1 MKFVNHRE
9 FREHVK
15 DLSCL
20 SKDLCRV
27 VLVDNNPF
35 SFVLQPLN
43 GLPCISFSAEH
54 PYDEQVMRLFIA
66 LKQMILDSLLY
77 YYPILFGNFLVW
89 YSYVALGGHSSSPP
103 APFST
108 EGCEAC
114 TS

>member
-35 SFVLQPLN
+35 SFLLQPLN

-54 PYDEQVMRLFIA
+54 PHDEQVMRLFIA
-66 LKQMILDSLLY
+66 LKSNDSLFSIVLLSHL
-77 YYPILFGNFLVW
+77 IWQFSGMVLIC
-89 YSYVALGGHSSSPP
+89 SS
-103 APFST
+103 
-108 EGCEAC
+108 
-114 TS
+114 

>member
-20 SKDLCRV
+20 IKDLCRL

-35 SFVLQPLN
+35 SFLLQPLN
-43 GLPCISFSAEH
+43 GLPCISFSA
-54 PYDEQVMRLFIA
+54 
-66 LKQMILDSLLY
+66 
-77 YYPILFGNFLVW
+77 
-89 YSYVALGGHSSSPP
+89 GGHSSSPP
-103 APFST
+103 TPFST

-114 TS
+114 TL